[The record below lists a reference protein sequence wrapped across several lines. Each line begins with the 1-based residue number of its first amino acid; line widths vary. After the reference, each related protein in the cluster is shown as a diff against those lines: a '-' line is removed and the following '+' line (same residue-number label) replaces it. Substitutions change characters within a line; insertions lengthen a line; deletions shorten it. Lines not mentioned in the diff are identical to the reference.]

1 MPESPFLFPGR
12 EQEDF
17 KKSLP
22 MRIADYIVV
31 QIFQGQYKPGER
43 LKEEELAAMFET
55 SRAPV
60 REALYLLQINGL
72 VERLPRRGAIVRS
85 YAEKE
90 VRDLYEVRLALE
102 NLAMDRIAE
111 RWQEEWEAEFHPI
124 LERMAQAAEAGDAK
138 TYARHNADFHWL
150 LMRLAGSDILWN
162 LYRQTTYPLNT
173 LTRLSTRTKE
183 DLFRSTGEHR
193 AIVEAMREHNFREA
207 KALLSQN
214 VQHGLERVLRVRF

>member
-1 MPESPFLFPGR
+1 MPESLLPFPGR

-17 KKSLP
+17 KNPCPCGSPTTLWSRSSKASISLESGSKKKNSP
-22 MRIADYIVV
+22 PCLRRAGLRCGKRCIFAD
-31 QIFQGQYKPGER
+31 QRTGGAPAPPG
-43 LKEEELAAMFET
+43 A
-55 SRAPV
+55 V
-60 REALYLLQINGL
+60 
-72 VERLPRRGAIVRS
+72 VRS

-124 LERMAQAAEAGDAK
+124 LERMVQAAEAGDAK

-173 LTRLSTRTKE
+173 LTRLSTRTQE